1 MKKCNI
7 DNKIIESGYEGR
19 YIPEGVLRE
28 KGYDVDRIKKNSGPE
43 DMHEDA
49 KLGMCFRIDI
59 KKADYTHQ
67 QGAMNSD
74 EYDGT
79 DPARSSPKENI
90 GAEVT
95 KMLSGLS
102 DSTKKVFRIKERIG
116 LIERERIGLI
126 EREKT
131 NLNNLKMEIRL
142 DKVPAC
148 MNTNVAFSSLFKEL
162 DEIDAHDDNFDDK
175 LAEYRQNSYPMIKVL
190 GQFV

>member
-1 MKKCNI
+1 
-7 DNKIIESGYEGR
+7 
-19 YIPEGVLRE
+19 
-28 KGYDVDRIKKNSGPE
+28 
-43 DMHEDA
+43 
-49 KLGMCFRIDI
+49 MCYRIDI

-90 GAEVT
+90 DAEMT
-95 KMLSGLS
+95 KMVSALS
-102 DSTKKVFRIKERIG
+102 DSTKKAFRIK
-116 LIERERIGLI
+116 ERIGLI